1 MQPDDKPSGRC
12 IEQVEQL
19 TLGRYQGGI
28 RHVVDQANVEAFNPT
43 YRRRLYG
50 GASAP
55 RSREEMMVV
64 LVDVDQN
71 RHRNA
76 FVADAD

>member
-12 IEQVEQL
+12 IEQIEQL

-43 YRRRLYG
+43 YWGRLHS
-50 GASAP
+50 GASATRP
-55 RSREEMMVV
+55 REEMVVV

-71 RHRNA
+71 RHGNA
-76 FVADAD
+76 FIG